1 MKLCFPSVT
10 IEDFDF
16 KADWLVKALDS
27 ETHRVLF
34 EGQGKNA
41 DLEMTI
47 DYQANPKDFEE
58 LAVGELV
65 QLPKE
70 LFLEAEE
77 EPFQPICEPF

>member
-1 MKLCFPSVT
+1 M
-10 IEDFDF
+10 D
-16 KADWLVKALDS
+16 
-27 ETHRVLF
+27 
-34 EGQGKNA
+34 KNLA
-41 DLEMTI
+41 KN
-47 DYQANPKDFEE
+47 YNPKDFEE